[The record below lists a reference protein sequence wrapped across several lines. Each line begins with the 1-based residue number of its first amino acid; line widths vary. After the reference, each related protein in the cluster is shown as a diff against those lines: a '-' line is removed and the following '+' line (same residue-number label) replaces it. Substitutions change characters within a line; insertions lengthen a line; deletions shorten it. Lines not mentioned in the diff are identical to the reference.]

1 MWCTVE
7 LTLPTRAPW
16 ACIIVTSR
24 LGQTDP
30 NAVPMAGKSKAPQS
44 EVDKDLAGQD
54 AEVAAKTHVHWI
66 VREAEKG
73 TGARRWK
80 TFPTAKR
87 PGLAHVS
94 TRCRVSRKLAT
105 NRHSGSIAHWTWFY
119 ILKKLVRILCYR
131 SYLSL
136 VLKGRV
142 STSRGQFAS
151 LCSMSVDGSP

>member
-1 MWCTVE
+1 MT
-7 LTLPTRAPW
+7 ANN
-16 ACIIVTSR
+16 R
-24 LGQTDP
+24 LGQTDA

-44 EVDKDLAGQD
+44 EVDEDLAGQD

-94 TRCRVSRKLAT
+94 TRYRVSKEPAV
-105 NRHSGSIAHWTWFY
+105 NRHSSSITHWTWFY
-119 ILKKLVRILCYR
+119 ILKK
-131 SYLSL
+131 
-136 VLKGRV
+136 
-142 STSRGQFAS
+142 
-151 LCSMSVDGSP
+151 SVKYSAIEAT